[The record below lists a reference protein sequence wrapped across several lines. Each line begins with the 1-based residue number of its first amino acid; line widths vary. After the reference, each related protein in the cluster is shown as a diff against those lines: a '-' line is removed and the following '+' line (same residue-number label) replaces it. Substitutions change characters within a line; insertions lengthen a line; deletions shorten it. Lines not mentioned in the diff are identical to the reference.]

1 MIGPTA
7 MIPVALFALAT
18 VGTPGPNNVMLTA
31 SGARYGYRGTL
42 VHIAGILGGSAVLY
56 LGVALGL
63 GAIFQQ
69 YALVQYTL
77 RGLGAAYLLYLAW
90 RIASAPPPRL
100 DVAGDARPLS
110 FTAAAAFQFANPKVW
125 VMGLTLTASF
135 LPAQG
140 PMFANAVVLTAIMLI
155 VGFPC
160 LSFWA
165 TFGSVIGRM
174 LRTNRAWRVFNIV
187 MGALTAACVGFI
199 IVD

>member
-1 MIGPTA
+1 MIAPTA

-63 GAIFQQ
+63 GALFQQ
-69 YALVQYTL
+69 YAPVQYTL
-77 RGLGAAYLLYLAW
+77 RVLGAVYLLYLGW
-90 RIASAPPPRL
+90 RIASAPPPTL
-100 DVAGDARPLS
+100 DMAGAARPLS
-110 FTAAAAFQFANPKVW
+110 FIEAAAFQFANPKVW

-135 LPAQG
+135 LPRHG
-140 PMFANAVVLTAIMLI
+140 PVFVNAVVLTAIMI
-155 VGFPC
+155 VVGLPC

-165 TFGSVIGRM
+165 AFGSVIGRT
-174 LRTNRAWRVFNIV
+174 LRSARAWRIFNAF
-187 MGALTAACVGFI
+187 MGTLTAACVGFI
-199 IVD
+199 VFD